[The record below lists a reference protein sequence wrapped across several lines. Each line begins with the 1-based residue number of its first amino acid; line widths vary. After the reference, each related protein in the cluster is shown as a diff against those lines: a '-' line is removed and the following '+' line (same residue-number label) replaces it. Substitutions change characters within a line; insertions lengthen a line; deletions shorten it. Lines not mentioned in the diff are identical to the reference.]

1 MLWDQILFSLSP
13 YMLLICLTGVTLG
26 ILWGA
31 MPGLSTTMAMVLL
44 IGLSAGMEQYV
55 ALMFMLGVYTGSVFG
70 GAISAVLI
78 NIPGTPDAVPTMI
91 EGHPLA
97 QRGEGGLALGTAIAA
112 SFMGNW
118 VGIVLLIAFIPI
130 VLKLALQFRSWEMF
144 LLAMWGIAISG
155 TMTSGELPLKG
166 WISGWIGLMV
176 AFVGLDAIHGVPR
189 YTFGSLLL
197 EDGIS
202 YVPILIGLFGL
213 TEILRVLPQKSPYAI
228 PTKVGRVVPPFRSL
242 VRYSRAALRS
252 GLIGTLI
259 GAIPG
264 AGANVAS
271 FLSYDV
277 GKRRANPEER
287 AKWGKGSYEAI
298 VCAEV
303 ANNANVGGSILPTL
317 TLGIPGNA
325 PAAAIL
331 ACLELK
337 NVVVGPAIQIEHPD
351 LIYFIYFALIIA
363 NFFMYG
369 MAIALVKPSV
379 KLFSLPRSLLMP
391 LIIPLCVIGAF
402 AVNLNFLDVYVML
415 GAGLIGYILDR
426 YGFPLA
432 PLVLAVILGPLADEN
447 LRRALLVFE
456 DKSIWFVLSRPIG
469 TALILVVLFTFYDGI
484 FRRRKAAESA
494 PAVKDQHLHKQ
505 EKM

>member
-1 MLWDQILFSLSP
+1 MIWQQIIAALTP
-13 YMLLICLTGVTLG
+13 YMLLVCFIGVTLG

-31 MPGLSTTMAMVLL
+31 MPGLSTTMAMALL
-44 IGLSAGMEQYV
+44 IGLSAGMEQDV
-55 ALMFMLGVYTGSVFG
+55 AIMFMLGVYTGSVFG

-78 NIPGTPDAVPTMI
+78 NIPGTPDAVPTML

-97 QRGEGGLALGTAIAA
+97 KKGEGGLALGTAIAA
-112 SFMGNW
+112 SFLGNW
-118 VGIVLLIAFIPI
+118 VGILLLIAFIPI
-130 VLKLALQFRSWEMF
+130 ILALALQFRSWEMF

-155 TMTSGELPLKG
+155 TMSCGELPLKG
-166 WISGWIGLMV
+166 WISGWIGLLI
-176 AFVGLDAIHGVPR
+176 AFVGLDLIHGVPR
-189 YTFGSLLL
+189 YTFGSMIL

-228 PTKVGRVVPPFRSL
+228 PAEVGRVVPPFSTL
-242 VRYSRAALRS
+242 VKYSRSAVRS
-252 GLIGTLI
+252 GLIGTVI

-277 GKRRANPEER
+277 GKRRAKPEER
-287 AKWGKGSYEAI
+287 AKWGRGSYEGI

-303 ANNANVGGSILPTL
+303 ANNANIGGSMLPTL

-331 ACLELK
+331 AALELK
-337 NVVVGPAIQIEHPD
+337 HVVVGPSIQIDHPG

-363 NFFMYG
+363 NFLMYG
-369 MAIALVKPSV
+369 MAIALVKPCV
-379 KLFSLPRSLLMP
+379 KLFSLPRSLLLP
-391 LIIPLCVIGAF
+391 LIISLCVIGAF
-402 AVNLNFLDVYVML
+402 AVNLNYFDVYVML
-415 GAGLIGYILDR
+415 GSGLAGYILHR
-426 YGFPLA
+426 FGFPLA

-447 LRRALLVFE
+447 LRRALLIFE
-456 DKSIWFVLSRPIG
+456 DKSIWYLLSRPIG
-469 TALILVVLFTFYDGI
+469 TPLVLIVLYTFYDGI
-484 FRRRKAAESA
+484 FKRGKS
-494 PAVKDQHLHKQ
+494 VSF
-505 EKM
+505 

>member
-1 MLWDQILFSLSP
+1 M
-13 YMLLICLTGVTLG
+13 
-26 ILWGA
+26 
-31 MPGLSTTMAMVLL
+31 
-44 IGLSAGMEQYV
+44 
-55 ALMFMLGVYTGSVFG
+55 
-70 GAISAVLI
+70 
-78 NIPGTPDAVPTMI
+78 
-91 EGHPLA
+91 
-97 QRGEGGLALGTAIAA
+97 
-112 SFMGNW
+112 
-118 VGIVLLIAFIPI
+118 
-130 VLKLALQFRSWEMF
+130 
-144 LLAMWGIAISG
+144 
-155 TMTSGELPLKG
+155 
-166 WISGWIGLMV
+166 
-176 AFVGLDAIHGVPR
+176 
-189 YTFGSLLL
+189 
-197 EDGIS
+197 
-202 YVPILIGLFGL
+202 
-213 TEILRVLPQKSPYAI
+213 LPQKSPYAI
-228 PTKVGRVVPPFRSL
+228 PANVGRVVPPFRSL

-264 AGANVAS
+264 AGANVAA

-277 GKRRANPEER
+277 GKRRAKPEER

-303 ANNANVGGSILPTL
+303 ADNANIGGSMLPTL

-325 PAAAIL
+325 AAAAIL
-331 ACLELK
+331 AALELK
-337 NVVVGPAIQIEHPD
+337 NVVVGPAIQVEHPG
-351 LIYFIYFALIIA
+351 LIYFIYFSLIIA

-402 AVNLNFLDVYVML
+402 AVNLNFFDVYVML

-456 DKSIWFVLSRPIG
+456 GKSIWFVLSRPIG
-469 TALILVVLFTFYDGI
+469 TGLILVVLFTFYDGI
-484 FRRRKAAESA
+484 FRRHKAAEPG
-494 PAVKDQHLHKQ
+494 PAVKDQHSHKEEQ
-505 EKM
+505 RKR